1 MTRLRLA
8 AVWGGFVAAHAIA
21 IALGWL
27 WPNQPMGDT
36 YLVYEPWSAA
46 ALMGGDIVGVTA
58 PWVYP
63 PLALAPM
70 VLAQALVWFTSYS
83 LAWAAL
89 VAVLDLCAF
98 AVLVGRGRSRS
109 RLIAGGYWALFV
121 AALGPIGIFR
131 LDAVTVPI
139 AVVGLLVA
147 VRHPRIAGVLVGA
160 ATWMKV
166 WPAAL
171 VAALVIALRRR
182 WHVIAGGVMVSAV
195 VAGVVVLAGGASHL
209 MGFVATQ
216 GDRGLQIESVAAT
229 PFLFGAGSARIY
241 YDTAILTYQVSG
253 AGVQQVAQLLSPLMA
268 VMVAGICAIG
278 VWRVRAGSSVGAVL
292 PPLALA
298 LVVALIVCNKVGSPQ
313 FQSWLLAPIV
323 LWLVW
328 DRHRATGPA
337 MLVLGT
343 AALTHLVYPV
353 CYHLILASDTVA
365 LTVLGLRNALVVVLG
380 VWAVVRL
387 WRTPIHEG
395 NNRARRLLRR
405 TVRAERI

>member
-1 MTRLRLA
+1 VSRLRLA
-8 AVWGGFVAAHAIA
+8 AAWGGFAAAHAIA

-36 YLVYEPWSAA
+36 YLVYEPWSEA
-46 ALMGGDIVGVTA
+46 ALTGGEVMGVTA
-58 PWVYP
+58 AWVYP

-70 VLAQALVWFTSYS
+70 VVAQALVWFTSYS

-89 VAVLDLCAF
+89 VVVLDFCAF
-98 AVLVGRGRSRS
+98 AALVGRAHSRS
-109 RLIAGGYWALFV
+109 RLLAGGYWALFV
-121 AALGPIGIFR
+121 AVLGPIGIFR

-139 AVVGLLVA
+139 AVVALLFA

-171 VAALVIALRRR
+171 AGALVIALRSR
-182 WHVIAGGVMVSAV
+182 WQVIAGGVIVSSV

-209 MGFVATQ
+209 MGFVTTQ
-216 GDRGLQIESVAAT
+216 GDRGLQIEAVAAT
-229 PFLFGAGSARIY
+229 PFLFGAGGAEIY
-241 YDTAILTYQVSG
+241 YDTAILTYQVAGS
-253 AGVQQVAQLLSPLMA
+253 GVQQVAQLLSPLMA
-268 VMVAGICAIG
+268 IVVAGICAIG
-278 VWRVRAGSSVGAVL
+278 VWRVRAGASAGSVL

-353 CYHLILASDTVA
+353 WYHLVLVSDTVA

-395 NNRARRLLRR
+395 NPRARRLLRR